1 MKHYDAVLFDLF
13 GTIAL
18 FNPEKLPVFEWNGRT
33 TRSTLGRLCD
43 IVVEMIPAL
52 SFERFHQAL
61 SEVNQEL
68 GAIRSTQ
75 MREIVSAERFR
86 RTLVYAGLD
95 DTPETAR
102 LGESLSLA
110 HMDLLAHA
118 TEVPPSHTQFV
129 ARASERYPTALVSN
143 FDHAPTARRV
153 IREGQVADY
162 FAYTV
167 ISAEHGWRKPHQKIF
182 RDTLAQLKVSPQS
195 ALFVGDSPH
204 DDVTGAQQVGM
215 DIAWVNASGAALP
228 ESCPSPQYIIQAIP
242 ELASVLF
249 P

>member
-18 FNPEKLPVFEWNGRT
+18 FNPDKLPVFEWKGRT
-33 TRSTLGRLCD
+33 TRSTLGRLRD
-43 IVVEMIPAL
+43 VIADLVPSL
-52 SFERFHQAL
+52 PFERFYQAL

-68 GAIRSTQ
+68 GALRSTQ

-86 RTLVYAGLD
+86 RTLVQAGLD

-102 LGESLSLA
+102 LGASLSLA
-110 HMDLLAHA
+110 HMDLLASA
-118 TEVPPSHTQFV
+118 TEVPPTHTQFV
-129 ARASERYPTALVSN
+129 ARASERYPIALVSN

-153 IREGQVADY
+153 IQTGQVADY
-162 FAYTV
+162 FACTV

-215 DIAWVNASGAALP
+215 DIAWVNASGAELP
-228 ESCPSPQYIIQAIP
+228 GDCPRPQYTVQAIP
-242 ELASVLF
+242 ELASLLF

>member
-1 MKHYDAVLFDLF
+1 MKHYEAVLFDLF

-33 TRSTLGRLCD
+33 TRSTMGRLRD
-43 IVVEMIPAL
+43 VVAEMVPAL
-52 SFERFHQAL
+52 PFERFYQAL
-61 SEVNQEL
+61 SQVNQEL

-86 RTLVYAGLD
+86 RTLVHAGLD
-95 DTPETAR
+95 DTPETAG

-110 HMDLLAHA
+110 HMDLLAYA
-118 TEVPPSHTQFV
+118 TEVPPTHTQFV
-129 ARASERYPTALVSN
+129 ARASERYPIALVSN

-153 IREGQVADY
+153 IQEGRVAGY

-182 RDTLAQLKVSPQS
+182 CDTLAQLNVSPQS

-204 DDVTGAQQVGM
+204 DDITGAQQVGM
-215 DIAWVNASGAALP
+215 DIAWVNAAGAELP
-228 ESCPSPQYIIQAIP
+228 GGCPRPQYTIQAIP
-242 ELASVLF
+242 ELASLLF